1 MTKYNQLN
9 LYDNDNCLLIPTS
22 IDLDD
27 FLNDAIKLIKEERQQ
42 KVTQNFDKA
51 HHRIMQC
58 IDTTLAALRNL
69 QQEIAPQIEQMQ
81 TIDDNNARSTQG
93 TLLSQKYQPQI
104 DKLYHTLTKQI
115 NDSLKNIIGDYTEKI
130 SFRNVSYRH
139 VNILITEI
147 KAYAKQFD
155 RHCCTETRHRL
166 LNRNLYPETHLSKQT
181 FLDKLIIQHPEYSS
195 IKLIQINDSFIVLEE
210 ITNNDESLYRIDY
223 EDRW

>member
-9 LYDNDNCLLIPTS
+9 LYDNDNYLLIPTN

-27 FLNDAIKLIKEERQQ
+27 FLNDVVKLIKESRQQ
-42 KVTQNFDKA
+42 KVAQNFNRE

-58 IDTTLAALRNL
+58 IDTTLAALRKL
-69 QQEIAPQIEQMQ
+69 QQGIAPQIEQMQ
-81 TIDDNNARSTQG
+81 TIDDNNARSTRG

-104 DKLYHTLTKQI
+104 DKLYYALTKQI
-115 NDSLKNIIGDYTEKI
+115 NDSLKNIISDYTDKI
-130 SFRNVSYRH
+130 FFRNVSYRH

-155 RHCCTETRHRL
+155 RHYSAEIRHRL
-166 LNRNLYPETHLSKQT
+166 LNRDLYPETHLSKQT
-181 FLDKLIIQHPEYSS
+181 FLDQLIVQHPEYNS
-195 IKLIQINDSFIVLEE
+195 IKLIQINNSFIVLED
-210 ITNNDESLYRIDY
+210 ITDNDESLYRIDY

>member
-9 LYDNDNCLLIPTS
+9 LYDNDNCLLIPTN

-27 FLNDAIKLIKEERQQ
+27 FLSNVVKLIKESRQQ
-42 KVTQNFDKA
+42 KVAQNFDKE

-58 IDTTLAALRNL
+58 IDTTLAALKKL

-81 TIDDNNARSTQG
+81 TIDDSNARSTRG

-104 DKLYHTLTKQI
+104 DKLYHALTKQI
-115 NDSLKNIIGDYTEKI
+115 NDSLKNIIGDYTDKI

-147 KAYAKQFD
+147 KAYAKQFN
-155 RHCCTETRHRL
+155 RRYNAEIRYRL
-166 LNRNLYPETHLSKQT
+166 INRDLYPETHLSKQT
-181 FLDKLIIQHPEYSS
+181 FLNKLIAQHPEYNS
-195 IKLIQINDSFIVLEE
+195 IKLIQINDSFIVLED
-210 ITNNDESLYRIDY
+210 ITNNDESLYQIDY

>member
-9 LYDNDNCLLIPTS
+9 LYDNDNCLLIPTN

-27 FLNDAIKLIKEERQQ
+27 FLNDVVKLVKESRQQ
-42 KVTQNFDKA
+42 KVAQNFDKE

-104 DKLYHTLTKQI
+104 DKLYHALTKQI
-115 NDSLKNIIGDYTEKI
+115 NESLKNIIGECTDKI
-130 SFRNVSYRH
+130 FFSNVGYRH
-139 VNILITEI
+139 VNILIAEI
-147 KAYAKQFD
+147 KSYTKQFNK
-155 RHCCTETRHRL
+155 HCSAEIRYRL
-166 LNRNLYPETHLSKQT
+166 INQDLYPETHLSKQT
-181 FLDKLIIQHPEYSS
+181 FLDKLIARHPEYSN

-210 ITNNDESLYRIDY
+210 TTDNDESLYRIDY

>member
-27 FLNDAIKLIKEERQQ
+27 FLNDVVKLIKESRQQ
-42 KVTQNFDKA
+42 KVAQNFDKE

-58 IDTTLAALRNL
+58 IDTTLATLRNL

-81 TIDDNNARSTQG
+81 TIDDNNARSTKG
-93 TLLSQKYQPQI
+93 TLLSQKYQPQV
-104 DKLYHTLTKQI
+104 DKLYHALTKQI
-115 NDSLKNIIGDYTEKI
+115 SDSLKNIIGEGTDKTF
-130 SFRNVSYRH
+130 FRNVNYRH

-147 KAYAKQFD
+147 KAYAKQFNK
-155 RHCCTETRHRL
+155 HCNTEIRYRL
-166 LNRNLYPETHLSKQT
+166 INQDLYPETHLSKQT
-181 FLDKLIIQHPEYSS
+181 FLDKLITQHPEYSS
-195 IKLIQINDSFIVLEE
+195 IKLIKINDSFIILED
-210 ITNNDESLYRIDY
+210 TTDNDGSLYQIDY